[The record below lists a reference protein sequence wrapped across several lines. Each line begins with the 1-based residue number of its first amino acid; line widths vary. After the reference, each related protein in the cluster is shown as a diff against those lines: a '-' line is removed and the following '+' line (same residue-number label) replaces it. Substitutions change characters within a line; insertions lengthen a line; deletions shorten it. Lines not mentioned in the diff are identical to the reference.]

1 MNQTM
6 QPTHNSN
13 LEAIREA
20 ISRRLRPSCANLSE
34 EEFGKLVTR
43 MALLEWKHLNDA
55 TPTSQMLARRA
66 AS

>member
-1 MNQTM
+1 MSEAM

-13 LEAIREA
+13 LEAIRQA
-20 ISRRLRPSCANLSE
+20 ISTRLRGSCANLSD

-66 AS
+66 G